1 MPLFTSLPE
10 ILAMGRSVF
19 DPIWA
24 EREHTDRSSELM
36 HVLQGRVAVRTR
48 DYEIVGR
55 AGDTIYT
62 PAGVPHRDVFPPG
75 SVFEVYL
82 VQFRWPGEAKLLK
95 RFSPPQLAR
104 VRPPGRVALADA
116 CHRLYRE
123 FQSSMPEHQTL
134 ASLLLAQIISQLCRE
149 ATLADV
155 GHRGSGAS
163 GASEDAGKPGKS
175 QSGRGR
181 RGQIMARARQ
191 LIHEHYA
198 RPLSLDWLSEQLDV
212 SPYYLSRVFSAES
225 GFRLSDYLTSVRL
238 AAARGL
244 LADGSAPIA
253 EIARAVGY
261 RDAHYFAKVFKRA
274 FGQSPSRFRHGTA
287 TT

>member
-1 MPLFTSLPE
+1 MSLFSSLPE
-10 ILAMGRSVF
+10 IRSMGRSVF

-24 EREHTDRSSELM
+24 EREHTTRNSELV
-36 HVLQGRVAVRTR
+36 HVLQGQAVVRTR

-82 VQFRWPGEAKLLK
+82 VQFRWAGEAKLLR

-123 FQSSMPEHQTL
+123 FQSALPEHQTL

-149 ATLADV
+149 AAL
-155 GHRGSGAS
+155 S
-163 GASEDAGKPGKS
+163 DAGQRSSDALDGADEP
-175 QSGRGR
+175 RGR
-181 RGQIMARARQ
+181 RAQIMARARQ
-191 LIHEHYA
+191 LIHEHYTQ
-198 RPLSLDWLSEQLDV
+198 PLSLDWLSEQLDV

-238 AAARGL
+238 AAARSL
-244 LADGSAPIA
+244 LADGSAPVA
-253 EIARAVGY
+253 DIARAVGY
-261 RDAHYFAKVFKRA
+261 RDAHYFARVFKRQ
-274 FGQSPSRFRHGTA
+274 FGQSPSRFRRQRSVP
-287 TT
+287 